1 MIMKSIIKKI
11 DRLKT
16 NKQYDTYLLCYNN
29 IDHIIN
35 RCSYDLHLSKFIN
48 KCYKYNI
55 KLYFKDDNDNL
66 FCFLNDKNV
75 VSQIIQLKNKYVL
88 DHIKKLS
95 ILINKNEDISTDE
108 YVSLNN
114 NCINSNKKIL
124 DSLNKLIEL
133 AGIIYQYRLLE
144 LEPITIYQDIDANS
158 EYNNLVSLSNLFSKS
173 EYSNN
178 GVIIIDQY
186 SS

>member
-1 MIMKSIIKKI
+1 
-11 DRLKT
+11 
-16 NKQYDTYLLCYNN
+16 
-29 IDHIIN
+29 
-35 RCSYDLHLSKFIN
+35 
-48 KCYKYNI
+48 
-55 KLYFKDDNDNL
+55 
-66 FCFLNDKNV
+66 LNDKNV